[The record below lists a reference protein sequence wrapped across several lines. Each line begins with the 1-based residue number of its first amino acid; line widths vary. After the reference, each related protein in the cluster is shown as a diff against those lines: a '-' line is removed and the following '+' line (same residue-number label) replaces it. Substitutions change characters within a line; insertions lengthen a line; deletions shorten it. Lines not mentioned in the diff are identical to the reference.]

1 MKRLLLKKLIV
12 ISRSEQSS
20 LEVPFKK
27 GLNIILG
34 GNKTGKSSLIK
45 SIFTALGCD
54 CSKIEKDWK
63 NLISTYLLYFEY
75 GDEQYCVLRCGKE
88 FSIMKEEKNNYTC
101 VINTEKFQLFCDKL
115 MEIFEVNMQC
125 VISNNSEIINVT
137 TPLLFRFQ
145 YIDQDDGWSDIGNEF
160 KNVRYIKDWK
170 GDTNKFITGYLNN
183 DYYKLKAKKIQLSN
197 DKEEKLKELKS
208 NEMFVNSISH
218 DLKKKSQLENLNQL
232 NTVDDVQ
239 KKLIKLRNDTD
250 DLRKKEYSIKEKMI
264 KLDNNIFMKK
274 IELNNIYKN
283 IEETQKD
290 ISFAMEQDEE
300 IICPICGTKH
310 KNSLNE
316 QLNLSAG
323 LENSE
328 KLRNILEDKINDF
341 KEQLMNFNNE
351 YEDIKNKILK
361 NEELI
366 KDSKE
371 MLSYEEL
378 YKNKG
383 KYELYNKCKQ
393 ELVKIESKYKNLIG
407 EIGALDEQIKEIKS
421 KKRKNEITMQ
431 LKDKCKTFA
440 EKINL
445 PSTYIKFRDLVQV
458 IDHTGSETPRL
469 VYMYQSALY
478 LYNLERGG
486 NPFNFYVIDTP
497 NQQGQDEDNLEC
509 IFKSMELL
517 LSNKGQVI
525 VGTERKTGLEEK
537 ANNIINLSTK
547 RKCLNSEKYNEH
559 INQLQSYQLQNIL
572 KEKKLKINEFYML
585 VKVGK

>member
-445 PSTYIKFRDLVQV
+445 PLTYIKFRDLVQV

-478 LYNLERGG
+478 LYNLERGE

-559 INQLQSYQLQNIL
+559 INQLQSYQQIITEYIKR
-572 KEKKLKINEFYML
+572 KEIEN
-585 VKVGK
+585 

>member
-145 YIDQDDGWSDIGNEF
+145 YIDQDDGWSDIGTEF

-559 INQLQSYQLQNIL
+559 INQLQSYQQIITEYIKR
-572 KEKKLKINEFYML
+572 KEIEN
-585 VKVGK
+585 

>member
-63 NLISTYLLYFEY
+63 NLISTYLLYFKY

-328 KLRNILEDKINDF
+328 KLRNILEDKINNF

-445 PSTYIKFRDLVQV
+445 PLTYIKFRDLVQV

-478 LYNLERGG
+478 LYNLERGE

-559 INQLQSYQLQNIL
+559 INQLQSYQQIITEYIKR
-572 KEKKLKINEFYML
+572 KEIEN
-585 VKVGK
+585 

>member
-264 KLDNNIFMKK
+264 KLDNNIFIKK

-559 INQLQSYQLQNIL
+559 INQLQSYQQIITEYIKR
-572 KEKKLKINEFYML
+572 KEIEN
-585 VKVGK
+585 

>member
-63 NLISTYLLYFEY
+63 NLISTYLLYFKY

-328 KLRNILEDKINDF
+328 KLRNILEDKINNF

-445 PSTYIKFRDLVQV
+445 PLTYIKFRDLVQV

-478 LYNLERGG
+478 LYNLERGE

-547 RKCLNSEKYNEH
+547 RKCLNSEKYNEN
-559 INQLQSYQLQNIL
+559 INQLQSYQQIITEYIKR
-572 KEKKLKINEFYML
+572 KEIEN
-585 VKVGK
+585 

>member
-517 LSNKGQVI
+517 LSNKGQVV

-559 INQLQSYQLQNIL
+559 INQLQSYQQIITEYIKR
-572 KEKKLKINEFYML
+572 KEIEN
-585 VKVGK
+585 

>member
-218 DLKKKSQLENLNQL
+218 DLKKKSQLENFNQL

-559 INQLQSYQLQNIL
+559 INQLQSYQQIITEYIKR
-572 KEKKLKINEFYML
+572 KEIEN
-585 VKVGK
+585 

>member
-393 ELVKIESKYKNLIG
+393 ELVIIESKYKNLIG

-559 INQLQSYQLQNIL
+559 INQLQSYQQIITEYIKR
-572 KEKKLKINEFYML
+572 KEIEN
-585 VKVGK
+585 

>member
-323 LENSE
+323 LENIE

-559 INQLQSYQLQNIL
+559 INQLQSYQQIITEYIKR
-572 KEKKLKINEFYML
+572 KEIEN
-585 VKVGK
+585 

>member
-559 INQLQSYQLQNIL
+559 INQLQSYQHIITEYIKR
-572 KEKKLKINEFYML
+572 KEIEN
-585 VKVGK
+585 

>member
-383 KYELYNKCKQ
+383 KYELYNKCNQ

-559 INQLQSYQLQNIL
+559 INQLQSYQQIITEYIKR
-572 KEKKLKINEFYML
+572 KEIEN
-585 VKVGK
+585 

>member
-34 GNKTGKSSLIK
+34 GNKTEKSSLIK

-559 INQLQSYQLQNIL
+559 INQLQSYQQIITEYIKR
-572 KEKKLKINEFYML
+572 KEIEN
-585 VKVGK
+585 

>member
-458 IDHTGSETPRL
+458 INHTGSETPRL

-559 INQLQSYQLQNIL
+559 INQLQSYQQIITEYIKR
-572 KEKKLKINEFYML
+572 KEIEN
-585 VKVGK
+585 

>member
-497 NQQGQDEDNLEC
+497 NQQGQDEEC

-559 INQLQSYQLQNIL
+559 INQLQSYQQIITEYIKR
-572 KEKKLKINEFYML
+572 KEIEN
-585 VKVGK
+585 

>member
-63 NLISTYLLYFEY
+63 NLISTYLLYFKY

-328 KLRNILEDKINDF
+328 KLRNILEDKINNF

-445 PSTYIKFRDLVQV
+445 PLTYIKFRDLVQV

-478 LYNLERGG
+478 LYNLERGE

-537 ANNIINLSTK
+537 ANNIIILSTK

-559 INQLQSYQLQNIL
+559 INQLQSYQQIITEYIKR
-572 KEKKLKINEFYML
+572 KEIEN
-585 VKVGK
+585 

>member
-218 DLKKKSQLENLNQL
+218 DLKKKIQLENLNQL

-559 INQLQSYQLQNIL
+559 INQLQSYQQIITEYIKR
-572 KEKKLKINEFYML
+572 KEIEN
-585 VKVGK
+585 

>member
-1 MKRLLLKKLIV
+1 
-12 ISRSEQSS
+12 
-20 LEVPFKK
+20 
-27 GLNIILG
+27 
-34 GNKTGKSSLIK
+34 
-45 SIFTALGCD
+45 
-54 CSKIEKDWK
+54 
-63 NLISTYLLYFEY
+63 
-75 GDEQYCVLRCGKE
+75 
-88 FSIMKEEKNNYTC
+88 
-101 VINTEKFQLFCDKL
+101 

-264 KLDNNIFMKK
+264 KLDNSIFMKK

-559 INQLQSYQLQNIL
+559 INQLQSYQQIITEYIKR
-572 KEKKLKINEFYML
+572 KEIEN
-585 VKVGK
+585 

>member
-250 DLRKKEYSIKEKMI
+250 DLRKKGYSIKEKMI

-559 INQLQSYQLQNIL
+559 INQLQSYQQIITEYIKR
-572 KEKKLKINEFYML
+572 KEIEN
-585 VKVGK
+585 

>member
-218 DLKKKSQLENLNQL
+218 DLKKKSQLENLNQM

-497 NQQGQDEDNLEC
+497 NQQGQDEDNLDC

-559 INQLQSYQLQNIL
+559 INQLQSYQQIITEYIKR
-572 KEKKLKINEFYML
+572 KEIEN
-585 VKVGK
+585 

>member
-34 GNKTGKSSLIK
+34 GNKTGESSLIK

-559 INQLQSYQLQNIL
+559 INQLQSYQQIITEYIKR
-572 KEKKLKINEFYML
+572 KEIEN
-585 VKVGK
+585 

>member
-12 ISRSEQSS
+12 ISRSERSS

-559 INQLQSYQLQNIL
+559 INQLQSYQQIITEYIKR
-572 KEKKLKINEFYML
+572 KEIEN
-585 VKVGK
+585 

>member
-125 VISNNSEIINVT
+125 VISDNSEIINVT

-559 INQLQSYQLQNIL
+559 INQLQSYQQIITEYIKR
-572 KEKKLKINEFYML
+572 KEIEN
-585 VKVGK
+585 

>member
-183 DYYKLKAKKIQLSN
+183 DYYKLKAKNIQLSN

-559 INQLQSYQLQNIL
+559 INQLQSYQQIITEYIKR
-572 KEKKLKINEFYML
+572 KEIEN
-585 VKVGK
+585 

>member
-20 LEVPFKK
+20 LEVPFEK

-45 SIFTALGCD
+45 SIFSALGCD
-54 CSKIEKDWK
+54 CYKVEKDWK

-75 GDEQYCVLRCGKE
+75 GDEQYCVLRSGKE
-88 FSIMKEEKNNYTC
+88 FSIIKEEKSNFIC
-101 VINTEKFQLFCDKL
+101 IINTEKFQLFCDKL

-197 DKEEKLKELKS
+197 DKEEKSKELKN
-208 NEMFVNSISH
+208 NEMFVESISH
-218 DLKKKSQLENLNQL
+218 DLKKISQLENLNQL

-250 DLRKKEYSIKEKMI
+250 DLRKKEYSIREKMI

-290 ISFAMEQDEE
+290 ISFAMKQDEE

-328 KLRNILEDKINDF
+328 KLRKILEDKISDF
-341 KEQLMNFNNE
+341 KEQLTNFNNE
-351 YEDIKNKILK
+351 YDDVKNKILK

-383 KYELYNKCKQ
+383 KYEIYNKCKQ
-393 ELVKIESKYKNLIG
+393 ELVKIESEYKNLIG
-407 EIGALDEQIKEIKS
+407 EIGVLDEQIKEIKS
-421 KKRKNEITMQ
+421 KKRKNEITME
-431 LKDKCKTFA
+431 LKDKCKIFA
-440 EKINL
+440 KKINL
-445 PSTYIKFRDLVQV
+445 PTTYIKFRDLVQV

-478 LYNLERGG
+478 LYNLERGE

-547 RKCLNSEKYNEH
+547 RKCLNNEKYNEH
-559 INQLQSYQLQNIL
+559 INQLQSYQQVITEYIKRKYTKN
-572 KEKKLKINEFYML
+572 
-585 VKVGK
+585 

>member
-208 NEMFVNSISH
+208 NEMFVNSRSH

-559 INQLQSYQLQNIL
+559 INQLQSYQQIITEYIKR
-572 KEKKLKINEFYML
+572 KEIEN
-585 VKVGK
+585 

>member
-478 LYNLERGG
+478 LYNLERGE

-559 INQLQSYQLQNIL
+559 INQLQSYQQIITEYIKR
-572 KEKKLKINEFYML
+572 KEIEN
-585 VKVGK
+585 

>member
-1 MKRLLLKKLIV
+1 MKRLLLKRLIV

-88 FSIMKEEKNNYTC
+88 FGIMKEEKNNYTC

-183 DYYKLKAKKIQLSN
+183 DYYKLKAKKIQISN

-208 NEMFVNSISH
+208 NEMFVESISH
-218 DLKKKSQLENLNQL
+218 DLKKISQLENLNQL

-250 DLRKKEYSIKEKMI
+250 DLRKKEYSIREKMI

-290 ISFAMEQDEE
+290 ISFAMERDEE

-328 KLRNILEDKINDF
+328 KLRNILEDKINNF

-431 LKDKCKTFA
+431 LKDKCKAFA

-478 LYNLERGG
+478 LYNLERGE

-559 INQLQSYQLQNIL
+559 INQLQSYQQIITEYTKR
-572 KEKKLKINEFYML
+572 KEIEN
-585 VKVGK
+585 

>member
-239 KKLIKLRNDTD
+239 KKLIKVRNDTD

-559 INQLQSYQLQNIL
+559 INQLQSYQQIITEYIKR
-572 KEKKLKINEFYML
+572 KEIEN
-585 VKVGK
+585 

>member
-274 IELNNIYKN
+274 IELNNIYNN

-559 INQLQSYQLQNIL
+559 INQLQSYQQIITEYIKR
-572 KEKKLKINEFYML
+572 KEIEN
-585 VKVGK
+585 

>member
-115 MEIFEVNMQC
+115 MEIFEVNIQC

-559 INQLQSYQLQNIL
+559 INQLQSYQQIITEYIKR
-572 KEKKLKINEFYML
+572 KEIEN
-585 VKVGK
+585 

>member
-1 MKRLLLKKLIV
+1 MKRLLLKMLIV

-559 INQLQSYQLQNIL
+559 INQLQSYQQIITEYIKR
-572 KEKKLKINEFYML
+572 KEIEN
-585 VKVGK
+585 

>member
-1 MKRLLLKKLIV
+1 M
-12 ISRSEQSS
+12 
-20 LEVPFKK
+20 
-27 GLNIILG
+27 
-34 GNKTGKSSLIK
+34 
-45 SIFTALGCD
+45 
-54 CSKIEKDWK
+54 
-63 NLISTYLLYFEY
+63 ISTYLLYFEY

-486 NPFNFYVIDTP
+486 NTP

-559 INQLQSYQLQNIL
+559 INQLQSYQQIITEYIKR
-572 KEKKLKINEFYML
+572 KEIEN
-585 VKVGK
+585 

>member
-63 NLISTYLLYFEY
+63 NLISTYLLYFKY

-160 KNVRYIKDWK
+160 KNARYIKDWK

-328 KLRNILEDKINDF
+328 KLRNILEDKINNF

-445 PSTYIKFRDLVQV
+445 PLTYIKFRDLVQV

-478 LYNLERGG
+478 LYNLERGE

-559 INQLQSYQLQNIL
+559 INQLQSYQQIITEYIKR
-572 KEKKLKINEFYML
+572 KEIEN
-585 VKVGK
+585 

>member
-197 DKEEKLKELKS
+197 DKEEKLKELKC

-559 INQLQSYQLQNIL
+559 INQLQSYQQIITEYIKR
-572 KEKKLKINEFYML
+572 KEIEN
-585 VKVGK
+585 